1 MLSYSG
7 YFINIKLCIFYK
19 IFIYNDFKLEIQY
32 LFLKKSL
39 SFILKKYFNIKT
51 LTLVFIKK
59 IYYFSCIIIINLTKI
74 LLCFLT
80 LFHYFSINSFI
91 NRFNLIILLFFL

>member
-59 IYYFSCIIIINLTKI
+59 IYYSLYIIIISLTKT

-80 LFHYFSINSFI
+80 LFYYFFI
-91 NRFNLIILLFFL
+91 NNFINEFNLIILLLFL